1 MSAAYFILGLVLGGL
16 ISDAVLAVRIYRI
29 FKNQQRRVWPGAG
42 FWMAWKIPLVTQ
54 SARVRLGN
62 IHAAATMFPLGPN
75 HSDATREFVEVIRR
89 AADVK
94 GAPATEVKP

>member
-54 SARVRLGN
+54 SARVRLAN
-62 IHAAATMFPLGPN
+62 IHAAATLFPLGAH
-75 HSDATREFVEVIRR
+75 HSDATREFVETIRR
-89 AADVK
+89 YSNLKTAAK
-94 GAPATEVKP
+94 S